1 MTMASKPLCFFFWHL
16 DVSLT
21 LNFSRF
27 SFYFRHRISINLRI
41 GVVHCMFISMVC
53 LGRKVHFRVKFW
65 TLLRKENRLVLTT
78 PTTAYFH
85 LTMMFVNCSTNPQIE
100 LSISLLPALFVEE
113 TT

>member
-1 MTMASKPLCFFFWHL
+1 MTMASKPLCFFWHL

-27 SFYFRHRISINLRI
+27 SFYFRHCISINLRT
-41 GVVHCMFISMVC
+41 GVVHCMFIYMLC
-53 LGRKVHFRVKFW
+53 LGRKVHFRAKCW

-85 LTMMFVNCSTNPQIE
+85 LTMMFVNCRTNPQIE
-100 LSISLLPALFVEE
+100 LSISLLPARFVEE